1 MLRNVSRWRTFFLLL
16 VIGLS
21 CLLSVRS
28 LRVFP
33 NFSATDEAIIFDY
46 VDTLKQTGS
55 IEPRLNPYRSPILNG
70 NLYIYAAA
78 AWTELFPGDPFSLRY
93 LSALGGFVLLA
104 VVYGVARQFGS
115 GTTALTAT
123 ALMAINLLWTAVSHI
138 GRQDIWLAVFVWLA
152 VGLALAGQKRHS
164 HRLALLA
171 GLVVALSADVHP
183 FGVLACLALGGWWL
197 MRWYQQAVSPTLLR
211 SFVIGGLVGAAY
223 YAVVHILPDP
233 AAFAAAV
240 QRELFSNGAEGGSA
254 LAAMVQRHV
263 NYFASNP
270 LEIGLLIFCAFKA
283 ARDRHAQSIGIF
295 VIILVGLYAA
305 LVADPNPYYPI
316 VWFTGLVILS
326 AMTISK
332 LSNRW
337 RVPLALTFFAA
348 FIINNARIER
358 HVDARWNLRVIEA
371 IEEVAAQAPAS
382 GSGLGETFFY
392 MALRGQFPQGL
403 NFFGFTYVYFQAL
416 ETRQSYWDVI
426 VPLAPGWIVTMD
438 DDRAFAPPYDTL
450 SVEVPHMRLILPEN
464 ALESGYRLSDSIP
477 TSVGTF
483 EIWQRR

>member
-1 MLRNVSRWRTFFLLL
+1 MMRNAARWRTFFLLL

-21 CLLSVRS
+21 CLLSWRS

-78 AWTELFPGDPFSLRY
+78 AWSALFPDDPFALRY

-104 VVYGVARQFGS
+104 VVYGVTRQLGS
-115 GTTALTAT
+115 PATALTAT
-123 ALMAINLLWTAVSHI
+123 ALMSINLLWVAVSHI

-152 VGLALAGQKRHS
+152 VGLALAGQK
-164 HRLALLA
+164 HRSYKLSLLA

-183 FGVLACLALGGWWL
+183 FGALACVALGGWWL
-197 MRWYQQAVSPTLLR
+197 ARWHRQHVSTALVW
-211 SFVIGGLVGAAY
+211 SFVVGGLLGTAY
-223 YAVVHILPDP
+223 YAGVHILPDP

-240 QRELFSNGAEGGSA
+240 QSELFSNGAEGGSA
-254 LAAMVQRHV
+254 LAAMLQRHV

-270 LEIGLLIFCAFKA
+270 LEIGLLLLCAFKG
-283 ARDRHAQSIGIF
+283 ARDHHAQGIGIF
-295 VIILVGLYAA
+295 VLVLVGLYAG

-316 VWFTGLVILS
+316 VWFTGLAILS
-326 AMTISK
+326 ALTLGAM
-332 LSNRW
+332 NRRW
-337 RVPLALTFFAA
+337 RALLALAFFVA
-348 FIINNARIER
+348 FIITSARIER
-358 HVDARWNLRVIEA
+358 HVDAAWNLRVIEA
-371 IEEVAAQAPAS
+371 IEQVAVQVPAS

-392 MALRGQFPQGL
+392 VALREQFPQRL
-403 NFFGFTYVYFQAL
+403 NFWGFTYVYFQAL
-416 ETRQSYWDVI
+416 ETGQSYWEVI
-426 VPLAPGWIVTMD
+426 ESLAPQWILTMD
-438 DDRAFAPPYDTL
+438 DNHAFTPPYDTL
-450 SVEVPHMRLILPEN
+450 SVEVPHMRLFLPEN
-464 ALESGYRLSDSIP
+464 ALESGYSLTHSIP